1 MIKYDIK
8 KISEKNIRMIPRKMV
23 KISEQINQI
32 TAKMKDRIEK
42 EIPDTGYFRNFA
54 EDFENK
60 NKNIYARAI
69 SMSIEKDENIDG
81 HALLLLSALHPSMN
95 IDASSMLVCGKRD
108 DILSFMNKENF
119 TKKVEEEII
128 KLSDSL
134 KRIKKKRVN
143 TLFFYITSLS
153 KFLYSLYLYLLQ
165 RLLLHHLY
173 YKFRL

>member
-8 KISEKNIRMIPRKMV
+8 KISEKNLRMIPRKMV
-23 KISEQINQI
+23 EISEQINQI
-32 TAKMKDRIEK
+32 TAKMKGRIEK

-134 KRIKKKRVN
+134 KRI
-143 TLFFYITSLS
+143 
-153 KFLYSLYLYLLQ
+153 
-165 RLLLHHLY
+165 
-173 YKFRL
+173 

>member
-32 TAKMKDRIEK
+32 TAKMKGRIEK

-81 HALLLLSALHPSMN
+81 HALLLCT
-95 IDASSMLVCGKRD
+95 SSVY
-108 DILSFMNKENF
+108 E
-119 TKKVEEEII
+119 
-128 KLSDSL
+128 
-134 KRIKKKRVN
+134 
-143 TLFFYITSLS
+143 Y
-153 KFLYSLYLYLLQ
+153 
-165 RLLLHHLY
+165 
-173 YKFRL
+173 

>member
-60 NKNIYARAI
+60 NKNIYARC
-69 SMSIEKDENIDG
+69 NINE
-81 HALLLLSALHPSMN
+81 H
-95 IDASSMLVCGKRD
+95 
-108 DILSFMNKENF
+108 
-119 TKKVEEEII
+119 
-128 KLSDSL
+128 
-134 KRIKKKRVN
+134 
-143 TLFFYITSLS
+143 
-153 KFLYSLYLYLLQ
+153 
-165 RLLLHHLY
+165 
-173 YKFRL
+173 

>member
-23 KISEQINQI
+23 EISEQINQI
-32 TAKMKDRIEK
+32 TAKMKGRIEK

-128 KLSDSL
+128 KL
-134 KRIKKKRVN
+134 
-143 TLFFYITSLS
+143 YITRISSDKKEGKYPLFLYYIFIKIFILSLS
-153 KFLYSLYLYLLQ
+153 LFASKASIASSIL
-165 RLLLHHLY
+165 
-173 YKFRL
+173 

>member
-1 MIKYDIK
+1 MTDEYKGLSEDK
-8 KISEKNIRMIPRKMV
+8 VISLLNKFYSTFFGIYQNE
-23 KISEQINQI
+23 
-32 TAKMKDRIEK
+32 
-42 EIPDTGYFRNFA
+42 NFL
-54 EDFENK
+54 

-134 KRIKKKRVN
+134 KRI
-143 TLFFYITSLS
+143 
-153 KFLYSLYLYLLQ
+153 
-165 RLLLHHLY
+165 
-173 YKFRL
+173 

>member
-23 KISEQINQI
+23 EISEQINQI
-32 TAKMKDRIEK
+32 TAKMKGRIEK

-119 TKKVEEEII
+119 TKKVENSYWHMSVTEYNGYGWVLDTCPI
-128 KLSDSL
+128 
-134 KRIKKKRVN
+134 
-143 TLFFYITSLS
+143 
-153 KFLYSLYLYLLQ
+153 
-165 RLLLHHLY
+165 Y
-173 YKFRL
+173 YKESNLLNRHFILAKFSEW

>member
-108 DILSFMNKENF
+108 DILSFMNKQNF

-134 KRIKKKRVN
+134 KRI
-143 TLFFYITSLS
+143 
-153 KFLYSLYLYLLQ
+153 
-165 RLLLHHLY
+165 
-173 YKFRL
+173 

>member
-23 KISEQINQI
+23 EISEQINKI
-32 TAKMKDRIEK
+32 TAKMKGRIEK

-119 TKKVEEEII
+119 
-128 KLSDSL
+128 
-134 KRIKKKRVN
+134 IKKDIKKEGKYP
-143 TLFFYITSLS
+143 LFFITSLS

>member
-8 KISEKNIRMIPRKMV
+8 KISEKNLRMIPRKMV
-23 KISEQINQI
+23 EISEQINQI
-32 TAKMKDRIEK
+32 TAKMKGR
-42 EIPDTGYFRNFA
+42 
-54 EDFENK
+54 
-60 NKNIYARAI
+60 
-69 SMSIEKDENIDG
+69 IEKDENIDG

-134 KRIKKKRVN
+134 KRI
-143 TLFFYITSLS
+143 
-153 KFLYSLYLYLLQ
+153 
-165 RLLLHHLY
+165 
-173 YKFRL
+173 